1 MKIASVENE
10 NGVSSLLNVNF
21 DQKEVEID
29 KIDEI
34 DDLLFTDLSVYD
46 LILVDMSH
54 DKCLDFIYYLKQKA
68 KAPIIYLTDRSKENP
83 WELELDDREFITHSY
98 SREEFVNEVF
108 KQVNKMRKTNVVEIG
123 NLSLE
128 EENGIFRVRNNIL
141 DLNDS
146 EISICAI
153 FIENM
158 GEYITDEFIT
168 KELVKKGKSLKPSS
182 IPLKVKNIK
191 KQFKKVN
198 LDPIEKKS
206 NLGYA
211 WVLDTCNK
219 V

>member
-21 DQKEVEID
+21 DQKEVEVD

-54 DKCLDFIYYLKQKA
+54 DKCLDFISYLKQKA

-168 KELVKKGKSLKPSS
+168 KELVKKGKSLKPS
-182 IPLKVKNIK
+182 
-191 KQFKKVN
+191 
-198 LDPIEKKS
+198 
-206 NLGYA
+206 
-211 WVLDTCNK
+211 
-219 V
+219 